1 MYIERHIEKQM
12 LDDFFKGKVIL
23 LLGARQVG
31 KSTLIKVLSQKF
43 EEPVLWMD
51 GENADVQ
58 LMFEDMNTEKAKHIV
73 GKHKILVIDEAQ
85 KIHNIGSVL
94 KIYADYHKDIQV
106 VASGSSAFELRNI
119 LNEPLTGRKFEYH
132 LYPLSFNEMVATTDL
147 LHEQRQLSQRMRF
160 GCYPEVVVNVD
171 DSERLLRFLSD
182 SYLYKD
188 VFLFKGIKKPE
199 KMLELLKLLAWQL
212 GCEINYNEL
221 SGILKLDNQTVESY
235 IYLLE
240 QAFVVYKLPSY
251 HSNQRNELKKA
262 KKFFFN
268 DLGIRNALI
277 NDFRPVEIRT
287 DVGGL
292 FENYMINELRKLNT
306 YKRFYANM
314 YFWRTTDQQEVDLI
328 LEKNNHL
335 HLFEFKWNP
344 SKMSKLTKSFSNMYS
359 DFTFHVIN
367 RENYSY
373 FLKEFEL

>member
-344 SKMSKLTKSFSNMYS
+344 SKMAKLTKSFSNIYS